1 MVVYTNWISGLFG
14 KQVERKN
21 FWRFKSSSNLGSTPG
36 GAVFQFKK
44 SEGLGVW
51 ILMLY

>member
-1 MVVYTNWISGLFG
+1 MANTLEFD
-14 KQVERKN
+14 
-21 FWRFKSSSNLGSTPG
+21 SSNLGSTPG